1 MAVPSFIFGQGTA
14 YKTPEQLQEARRR
27 VQQLMSGGPQDYSRP
42 GGWLYALG
50 DGLGAALEQRRIN
63 QGEKYADEQ
72 RQKGNA
78 LFGQLMSGFGGAGGA
93 YPSSVAAGGSPTS
106 ATATGTVPQGKF
118 NFGENADALRNGI
131 IETAQAI
138 GADPVDL
145 ATAISYETAGTFD
158 PTKAGP
164 RTQYGQHRGLIQF
177 GEPQAEK
184 YGVDWNDPIASQLG
198 PNGAVANYFRSS
210 GFKPGMSGLDLYST
224 INAGS
229 PGRYTASDANNGGA
243 PGDVR
248 DKWEN
253 QMTGH
258 RQKALA
264 LLGSGNKP
272 QPQGVQ
278 VASLDPSIGLGSA
291 SNEAVALFG
300 PNADVTQADIEF
312 ARQATG
318 PVGGAMIRAGDY
330 NPDASRGNATANGA
344 RATFGGPQLT
354 YDDGGLRFVDEGA
367 QRVAA
372 PPAVAPY
379 DFTGNPQ
386 LSAASGM
393 QFQGGQPQQ
402 MAALP
407 QQPTPQAPTG
417 PSAELLRQNDVA
429 FGGALAPQGQAP
441 QQVANASG
449 YFPPAPYMDRALVQP
464 QAAPQNNNRLQLLG
478 EVLSNPFVPE
488 EQKRIAQMMFQ
499 QEMEQRQQMADPMRQ
514 LQMRRLEQEIALGGR
529 TSDWSKLDDNRL
541 YNQRTGEIRELPVN
555 PNAPSGDLGLNP
567 QYGVDKD
574 GNPVLLQLGKNGKVV
589 QSQLPEGVSLSKE
602 PIKLDAGTHFV
613 LLDPITRQPV
623 GQIPKDVAGAAS
635 QAAIGKSQGEAAASL
650 PGDLQQ
656 AEQTISQIDSLLA
669 SDGLSSIVGPV
680 DQYRPSWS
688 LGSSGRDALSR
699 LRQLQGGAFL
709 QAFGMLK
716 GGGQITEI
724 EGAKA
729 EAAMARMDR
738 ALNEEDF
745 RNALKDFRDAVS
757 QGMVKMRRQAGVGAG
772 SQAQRPEQVP
782 NGDGVQINGYTIR
795 KVQ

>member
-1 MAVPSFIFGQGTA
+1 MAVPSFIFGQGAA

-78 LFGQLMSGFGGAGGA
+78 LFGQLMNGFSGSGGA
-93 YPSSVAAGGSPTS
+93 YPSTVAAGGSPTS
-106 ATATGTVPQGKF
+106 GAATGTVPQGKF

-131 IETAQAI
+131 VETAQAI

-184 YGVDWNDPIASQLG
+184 YGVDWNNPIASQLG

-229 PGRYTASDANNGGA
+229 PGRYSASDANNGGA

-253 QMTGH
+253 QMAGH

-264 LLGSGNKP
+264 LLGSGNKS

-291 SNEAVALFG
+291 PNEAEALFG
-300 PNADVTQADIEF
+300 PNADVSQADIEF
-312 ARQATG
+312 ARQASG
-318 PVGGAMIRAGDY
+318 PDSY
-330 NPDASRGNATANGA
+330 RGHAPANGA

-354 YDDGGLRFVDEGA
+354 YDDGGMRFVDEGA

-372 PPAVAPY
+372 QAGPVAPY

-386 LSAASGM
+386 LSAGSGM
-393 QFQGGQPQQ
+393 QFQSGQPQQ

-407 QQPTPQAPTG
+407 SQPTPQALAG
-417 PSAELLRQNDVA
+417 PSAKLLRQNDMV
-429 FGGALAPQGQAP
+429 FGGALAPQGQVP
-441 QQVANASG
+441 QQVADASG
-449 YFPPAPYMDRALVQP
+449 FFPPAPSADRAPVQP
-464 QAAPQNNNRLQLLG
+464 QAAPQNNNRLQMLG
-478 EVLSNPFVPE
+478 ELLSNPFVPD
-488 EQKRIAQMMFQ
+488 EQKRVAQMMLQ
-499 QEMEQRQQMADPMRQ
+499 QEMQQGQEIRQQQAARENWLFQQRYQEAAQARDPLRQAQLIEAQSKVRALQSPDAMLPDSVRALNIRAQQAGLVPGTEEYQQFMISGGKGPLVTVNNGQNSSKFVEKSDEAAAKRFDDIVTAGQTAPQTMADMQQ
-514 LQMRRLEQEIALGGR
+514 LL
-529 TSDWSKLDDNRL
+529 
-541 YNQRTGEIRELPVN
+541 
-555 PNAPSGDLGLNP
+555 DLGA
-567 QYGVDKD
+567 QIGTGK
-574 GNPVLLQLGKNGKVV
+574 GAQVL
-589 QSQLPEGVSLSKE
+589 
-602 PIKLDAGTHFV
+602 
-613 LLDPITRQPV
+613 
-623 GQIPKDVAGAAS
+623 
-635 QAAIGKSQGEAAASL
+635 AAIGPYADALGIKIDGLNDIQAYEAITSRLAPQMRAVGSGSSSDRDVAMFLQSL
-650 PGDLQQ
+650 PN
-656 AEQTISQIDSLLA
+656 
-669 SDGLSSIVGPV
+669 
-680 DQYRPSWS
+680 
-688 LGSSGRDALSR
+688 
-699 LRQLQGGAFL
+699 LRNTQGGN
-709 QAFGMLK
+709 
-716 GGGQITEI
+716 EI
-724 EGAKA
+724 IANTMK
-729 EAAMARMDR
+729 
-738 ALNEEDF
+738 
-745 RNALKDFRDAVS
+745 AVS
-757 QGMVKMRRQAGVGAG
+757 QNKINAAEIAR
-772 SQAQRPEQVP
+772 QAQRGDITWQDADRQISLLP
-782 NGDGVQINGYTIR
+782 NPYELFKQFQAETQKATGGWNDVGGGVKIR
-795 KVQ
+795 VKP